1 MCLDAVLKE
10 DSAELDHTHTK
21 TLEKQDLKIIVKS
34 VTKHKNYHVNLSV
47 KYHRKCLFF
56 FFFNPLDAFRVLL
69 TFKGA
74 LSKYVLLVSAVFGCR
89 NAAAIMHWRKCSEGM
104 LGVRSKCFI
113 EKERT
118 LKTTLAHLY
127 FKKHFLYLSVWDFWW
142 FTRDWHKRPRFN
154 SSCEEWLAEIAAF
167 IPSSL
172 RHCTAVQ
179 ILNMIS
185 NSVSELSWTGC
196 L

>member
-1 MCLDAVLKE
+1 M
-10 DSAELDHTHTK
+10 S
-21 TLEKQDLKIIVKS
+21 
-34 VTKHKNYHVNLSV
+34 
-47 KYHRKCLFF
+47 

-74 LSKYVLLVSAVFGCR
+74 LSKYVLLVSAVIGRR

-104 LGVRSKCFI
+104 FGVRSKCFI

-127 FKKHFLYLSVWDFWW
+127 FKKHFLYLSVWDFWR

-154 SSCEEWLAEIAAF
+154 SSCEEWRGWDCSIYTFLSKA
-167 IPSSL
+167 L
-172 RHCTAVQ
+172 HCSTDTEYDLKFCFR
-179 ILNMIS
+179 I
-185 NSVSELSWTGC
+185 ELDRLLVVNGF
-196 L
+196 